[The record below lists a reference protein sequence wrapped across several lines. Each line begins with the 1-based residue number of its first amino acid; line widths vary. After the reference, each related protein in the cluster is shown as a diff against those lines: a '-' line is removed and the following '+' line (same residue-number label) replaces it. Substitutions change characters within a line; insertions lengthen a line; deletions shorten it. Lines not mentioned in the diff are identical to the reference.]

1 MTDIVFKEESYRII
15 GSCLAVFNK
24 LGSGFLESVY
34 QEALEIQFKQ
44 DKIPF
49 EKEKRLHIKYDD
61 IQLDKFF
68 KADYVCF
75 DSIIVE
81 LKATPFI
88 HNNDTAQVLNYLRAT
103 EMRLGLVVNFGEKS
117 LTYKRILNSKYSHNS
132 NNSQNSH

>member
-1 MTDIVFKEESYRII
+1 MAEIVFREESYRIV

-49 EKEKRLHIKYDD
+49 VKEKKLRIQFDD

-75 DSIIVE
+75 DNIIVE

-88 HNNDTAQVLNYLRAT
+88 HKNDIAQVLNYLRAT
-103 EMRLGLVVNFGEKS
+103 DMRLGILVNFGEKS
-117 LTYKRILNSKYSHNS
+117 LVYKPVLNSHASHNS
-132 NNSQNSH
+132 Q

>member
-1 MTDIVFKEESYRII
+1 MAEIIYKEVSYSII

-44 DKIPF
+44 DKISF
-49 EKEKRLHIKYDD
+49 VKERKLHIKFNN

-88 HNNDTAQVLNYLRAT
+88 HKNDVAQVLNYLRAT
-103 EMRLGLVVNFGEKS
+103 DMKLGILVNFGEKS
-117 LTYKRILNSKYSHNS
+117 LTYKRVLNSRSS
-132 NNSQNSH
+132 P

>member
-1 MTDIVFKEESYRII
+1 MAEIVFREESYRIV

-49 EKEKRLHIKYDD
+49 VKEKKLRIQFDD

-75 DSIIVE
+75 DNIIVE

-88 HNNDTAQVLNYLRAT
+88 HKNDIAQVLNYLRAT
-103 EMRLGLVVNFGEKS
+103 DIRLGILVNFGEKS
-117 LTYKRILNSKYSHNS
+117 LAYKRVLNSHASHNS
-132 NNSQNSH
+132 Q

>member
-1 MTDIVFKEESYRII
+1 MAEIVFREESYRII

-34 QEALEIQFKQ
+34 QEALEIQFNQ

-49 EKEKRLHIKYDD
+49 EKEKRLHIKFDD
-61 IQLDKFF
+61 IQLDKFS

-88 HNNDTAQVLNYLRAT
+88 HKNDLAQVLNYLRVT
-103 EMRLGLVVNFGEKS
+103 GMRLGILVNFDEKS
-117 LTYKRILNSKYSHNS
+117 ITYKRIRNSKSSHNS
-132 NNSQNSH
+132 YNSQTSH

>member
-1 MTDIVFKEESYRII
+1 MADIVFKEESYRII
-15 GSCLAVFNK
+15 GSCLAVYNK

-34 QEALEIQFKQ
+34 QEALEIQFKK

-49 EKEKRLHIKYDD
+49 VKERKLHIKFDD

-88 HNNDTAQVLNYLRAT
+88 HKNDLAQVLNYLRAT
-103 EMRLGLVVNFGEKS
+103 DMRLGILVNFGEKS
-117 LTYKRILNSKYSHNS
+117 LTYKRILNSRSSH
-132 NNSQNSH
+132 

>member
-1 MTDIVFKEESYRII
+1 MSEIVFKEESYGIV
-15 GSCLAVFNK
+15 GSCLSVFNK

-34 QEALEIQFKQ
+34 QEALEIQFRQ

-49 EKEKRLHIKYDD
+49 EKEKRLRIKFDN

-88 HNNDTAQVLNYLRAT
+88 HKNDLAQVLNYLRAQ
-103 EMRLGLVVNFGEKS
+103 E
-117 LTYKRILNSKYSHNS
+117 
-132 NNSQNSH
+132 

>member
-1 MTDIVFKEESYRII
+1 MNNAEIVFKDESYRII
-15 GSCLAVFNK
+15 GSCITVFNK

-34 QEALEIQFKQ
+34 QEALEIQFKK

-49 EKEKRLHIKYDD
+49 EKEKRLHIKFDD

-88 HNNDTAQVLNYLRAT
+88 HKNDLAQVLNYLRAT
-103 EMRLGLVVNFGEKS
+103 GMKLGILVNFGEKS
-117 LTYKRILNSKYSHNS
+117 LTYKRILNSHSSH
-132 NNSQNSH
+132 

>member
-1 MTDIVFKEESYRII
+1 MAEIVFREESYKII
-15 GSCLAVFNK
+15 GSCLAVCNK

-34 QEALEIQFKQ
+34 QEALEIQFRQ

-49 EKEKRLHIKYDD
+49 EKEKRLHIKFND

-68 KADYVCF
+68 KADYICF

-88 HNNDTAQVLNYLRAT
+88 HKNDIAQVLNYLRAT
-103 EMRLGLVVNFGEKS
+103 DMRLGILVNFGEKS
-117 LTYKRILNSKYSHNS
+117 LSFKRVLNSHSS
-132 NNSQNSH
+132 RNSQ

>member
-1 MTDIVFKEESYRII
+1 MNRAEIVFREESYRII
-15 GSCLAVFNK
+15 GSCLVVFNK

-49 EKEKRLHIKYDD
+49 LKEKKLRIQFDD

-88 HNNDTAQVLNYLRAT
+88 HKNDLTQVLNYLRAT
-103 EMRLGLVVNFGEKS
+103 DMRLGILVNFGEKS
-117 LTYKRILNSKYSHNS
+117 LTYKRILNSHSSH
-132 NNSQNSH
+132 

>member
-1 MTDIVFKEESYRII
+1 MADIIFKEESYKII

-49 EKEKRLHIKYDD
+49 EKEKKLR
-61 IQLDKFF
+61 IQFDEVKLDKFF
-68 KADYVCF
+68 KADYICF

-88 HNNDTAQVLNYLRAT
+88 HKNDIAQVLNYLRAT
-103 EMRLGLVVNFGEKS
+103 KMKLGILVNFGEKS
-117 LTYKRILNSKYSHNS
+117 LTYKRVLNSRVSHNS
-132 NNSQNSH
+132 H

>member
-1 MTDIVFKEESYRII
+1 MAEIVFKEESYRII
-15 GSCLAVFNK
+15 GSCLAVYNK

-34 QEALEIQFKQ
+34 QEALEIQFNK

-49 EKEKRLHIKYDD
+49 EKEKKLRIKFDD
-61 IQLDKFF
+61 KQLDKFF

-88 HNNDTAQVLNYLRAT
+88 HKNDIAQVLNYLRAT
-103 EMRLGLVVNFGEKS
+103 DMRLGILVNFGEKS
-117 LTYKRILNSKYSHNS
+117 LTYKRVINSHS
-132 NNSQNSH
+132 SQNSH

>member
-1 MTDIVFKEESYRII
+1 MTDIVFKEESYRIV
-15 GSCLAVFNK
+15 GACLAVFNK

-49 EKEKRLHIKYDD
+49 VKERKLHIKFDD

-75 DSIIVE
+75 GSIIVE

-88 HNNDTAQVLNYLRAT
+88 HKNDIAQVLNYLRAT
-103 EMRLGLVVNFGEKS
+103 DLRLGILVNFGEKS
-117 LTYKRILNSKYSHNS
+117 LTYKRILNSHV
-132 NNSQNSH
+132 

>member
-1 MTDIVFKEESYRII
+1 MAEIIYKDDSYRII
-15 GSCLAVFNK
+15 GSCLKVFNK

-49 EKEKRLHIKYDD
+49 VKEKKLRIQFDD

-75 DSIIVE
+75 DNIIVE

-88 HNNDTAQVLNYLRAT
+88 HKNDIAQVLNYLRAT
-103 EMRLGLVVNFGEKS
+103 DIRLGILVNFGEKS
-117 LTYKRILNSKYSHNS
+117 LAYKRILNSRVSHNS
-132 NNSQNSH
+132 H

>member
-1 MTDIVFKEESYRII
+1 MTDIVFKEESYRIV
-15 GSCLAVFNK
+15 GACLAVFNK

-49 EKEKRLHIKYDD
+49 VKERKLHIKFDD
-61 IQLDKFF
+61 IQLDTFF

-81 LKATPFI
+81 LRATPFI
-88 HNNDTAQVLNYLRAT
+88 HKNDVAQVLNYLRAT
-103 EMRLGLVVNFGEKS
+103 DMRLGILVNFGEKS
-117 LTYKRILNSKYSHNS
+117 LTYKRVLNSCSSHNS
-132 NNSQNSH
+132 H

>member
-1 MTDIVFKEESYRII
+1 MAEIIFKEESYRII
-15 GSCLAVFNK
+15 GSCLAIYNK

-34 QEALEIQFKQ
+34 QEALEIQFLK

-49 EKEKRLHIKYDD
+49 VKEKRLHIKFDD

-75 DSIIVE
+75 DAIIVE

-88 HNNDTAQVLNYLRAT
+88 HKNDIAQVLNYLRAT
-103 EMRLGLVVNFGEKS
+103 DMRLGIVVNFGEKS
-117 LTYKRILNSKYSHNS
+117 LVYKRILNSRV
-132 NNSQNSH
+132 SQNSH